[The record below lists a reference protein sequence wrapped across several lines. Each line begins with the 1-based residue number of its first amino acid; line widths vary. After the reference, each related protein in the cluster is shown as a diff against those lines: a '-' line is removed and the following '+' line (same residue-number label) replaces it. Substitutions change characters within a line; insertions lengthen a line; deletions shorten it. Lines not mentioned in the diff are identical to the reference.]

1 MIINHYTTAGIMC
14 SRHNRH
20 GFFREIYP
28 QPEQFFI
35 NHREMLANKIGG
47 LMADVE
53 EHTIRAEAFHL
64 MVNGAGD
71 NIARRDVYKR
81 QEQNVQRFDI
91 MLAAG
96 VIAQIERVRDCL
108 LYTSVKLSLRVK
120 DCVTRLIPWMP
131 HAGRV
136 LSSEAPCSLGSAS
149 PA

>member
-47 LMADVE
+47 LMANIK
-53 EHTIRAEAFHL
+53 EHTICAEAFHF

-71 NIARRDVYKR
+71 NIARG
-81 QEQNVQRFDI
+81 QF
-91 MLAAG
+91 AALIKIG
-96 VIAQIERVRDCL
+96 HKTRAIRALEISAFAAQCFR
-108 LYTSVKLSLRVK
+108 
-120 DCVTRLIPWMP
+120 
-131 HAGRV
+131 
-136 LSSEAPCSLGSAS
+136 
-149 PA
+149 